1 MLFIVLLNAVSLFPE
16 VMEGGFLV
24 SIFLIFFLLSFL
36 SSSRGRSFTLLLIA
50 MIALQH
56 VLSVFVFS
64 SSLPINGKVT
74 LMGKVVGNPGMT
86 GKRKASFDISVS
98 LVRDDLDSYGTAKG
112 RLHVLS
118 KEEELYSGDEV
129 VLVGKLLDTGL
140 FAADSVLVTSH
151 GYLYDIRRSCLGFV
165 KDRLKCLPENER
177 ELASRLLLASGDA
190 ATYEIA
196 TLARDK
202 GVSHVFA
209 LSGMH
214 LELIFNFATF
224 LLIWIPSDEKRK
236 RLVLIPLVIFS
247 FLSSFGASLLRALLM
262 RGVKALFP
270 KLEMDE
276 VLCFSFLLQAYIS
289 PMMLLSAG
297 GVLSYMSISMILFL
311 SPYLEKL
318 GKIPSSI
325 LITSGCLLSTGLYS
339 MAKFD
344 SFTLSGL
351 LYSPVVSSIVRV
363 FMMLLLLM
371 VALPFPFIPR
381 ILGYIYSLLMY
392 ILHIPN
398 VELALGQESSYILTA
413 AVFIPLF
420 LYSCGKKRG
429 FGLDFLHCVESE
441 LRKHKRT

>member
-24 SIFLIFFLLSFL
+24 SMLLLSFLLSFL
-36 SSSRGRSFTLLLIA
+36 SSNRGRSATLFMVA
-50 MIALQH
+50 VIALCH
-56 VLSVFVFS
+56 VLSVSVFS
-64 SSLPINGKVT
+64 SSLPLQGKVT

-86 GKRKASFDISVS
+86 GKRKSSFDVKAT

-118 KEEELYSGDEV
+118 KEEELYSGDDV
-129 VLVGKLLDTGL
+129 ILVGRILDREL
-140 FAADSVLVTSH
+140 FIAESVLVTSH
-151 GYLYDIRRSCLGFV
+151 GSLYHLKRSSLAFV

-177 ELASRLLLASGDA
+177 ELASRLLLASGDLA
-190 ATYEIA
+190 AYEISD
-196 TLARDK
+196 LARDK

-224 LLIWIPSDEKRK
+224 LLIWIPSDERRK
-236 RLVLIPLVIFS
+236 RLVLIPLILFS

-270 KLEMDE
+270 DLEMDE
-276 VLCFSFLLQAYIS
+276 VLCLSFLIHAYIS

-318 GKIPSSI
+318 GKISSSI
-325 LITSGCLLSTGLYS
+325 LVTSGCLLSTGLYS
-339 MAKFD
+339 ISQFD
-344 SFTLSGL
+344 SFTFSGL
-351 LYSPVVSSIVRV
+351 LYSPIVSSVVRL
-363 FMMLLLLM
+363 FMTLLLVM
-371 VALPFPFIPR
+371 VAIPLPFMSKL
-381 ILGYIYSLLMY
+381 LGYIYSLLMY
-392 ILHIPN
+392 ILDIPN
-398 VELALGQESSYILTA
+398 VELELGHKSSYILTV